1 MRQLIFLLL
10 VPFFGLSQ
18 PTFQLEVEPVAFENF
33 PALHSFVHGTDSEN
47 NWIIIGGRKDGLH
60 KRRPFESFDPAFNNL
75 SIYKI
80 DIEEQII
87 WEASIQ
93 GLDPALV
100 DQLQSSNMEY
110 YQVGRRLILMGG
122 YGYSQISQGFV
133 TYPSFVLVDLELLSE
148 AIENGEPIASA
159 FTRADDNRAAVTGG
173 QLQYI
178 DNRFYLVGG
187 HTFNGAYNPHGPDHG
202 PGFSQEYTNEIRIF
216 DINFDASPPSITN
229 YEAIFDET
237 NLHRRDF
244 NLMPQIFEDE
254 ELGLTAFSGVFQH
267 NVDLPFLNI
276 VDIKG
281 NQYTVN
287 NDFSQLLNQYHTARI
302 SLYSHSENK
311 NTSVFFGGIGQYY
324 YDGQGQ
330 LVNDTDVPF
339 VKTVSVV
346 ERNAN
351 GELNEY
357 RMPFEMPGYLG
368 AAAEFITNND
378 ADFYQNIIFDQDAM
392 GENNRTLLG
401 YIIGGIEST
410 QPNVFF
416 QNEELSRASDQ
427 VFAVYYTG
435 GTSPVE
441 EVIPTKNI
449 NPLSLQVKPI
459 PVGDNLT
466 AGFTTPEGG
475 LVWFMLQD
483 SAGKVVKT
491 WHAEMPSKGTFE
503 TIFDVSS
510 FYSGTYYFTLSSG
523 KYLRTVPVII
533 N

>member
-1 MRQLIFLLL
+1 MRHLLILIFL
-10 VPFFGLSQ
+10 PFLGWAQ
-18 PTFQLEVEPVAFENF
+18 PSFQLEITPVEFDNF
-33 PALHSFVHGTDSEN
+33 PALHSFVHGTDSQN
-47 NWIIIGGRKDGLH
+47 NWVLIGGRTDGLH
-60 KRRPFESFDPAFNNL
+60 KRRPFEAFDPEFNNL
-75 SIYKI
+75 SIYKV
-80 DIEEQII
+80 DMDSKTI
-87 WEASIQ
+87 WEAGIQ
-93 GLDPALV
+93 GLEPALV

-110 YQVGRRLILMGG
+110 HQIGQRLILMGG
-122 YGYSQISQGFV
+122 YGYSQISQAFV
-133 TYPSFVLVDLELLSE
+133 TYPSFIIVDLELLSD
-148 AIENGEPIASA
+148 AIENGQPIAPA
-159 FTRADDNRAAVTGG
+159 FEQVDDNRAAVTGG

-178 DNRFYLVGG
+178 EDKFYLVGG
-187 HTFNGAYNPHGPDHG
+187 HRFDGAYNPHGPDHG

-216 DINFDASPPSITN
+216 ELDFDANPTAIVN

-244 NLMPQIFEDE
+244 NLMPQIFENE

-281 NQYTVN
+281 DQYTVN

-302 SLYSHSENK
+302 SLYSQTQQK

-324 YDGQGQ
+324 FDAQGQ

-368 AAAEFITNND
+368 AAAEFINNND
-378 ADFYQNIIFDQDAM
+378 ATYFENIIFDQDAM
-392 GENNRTLLG
+392 GENNKFLLG

-410 QPNVFF
+410 QPNVLF
-416 QNEELSRASDQ
+416 QNEELSHASDQ

-435 GTSPVE
+435 GTSSIEDVT
-441 EVIPTKNI
+441 PTSVN
-449 NPLSLQVKPI
+449 NPLALAVKPNPAENI
-459 PVGDNLT
+459 LT
-466 AGFTTPEGG
+466 ADFTTAESGM
-475 LVWFMLQD
+475 VWFMLQD
-483 SAGKVVKT
+483 SSGKVVKT
-491 WHAEMPSKGTFE
+491 WHAEMPSKGTYETSFE
-503 TIFDVSS
+503 VSDFAGGS
-510 FYSGTYYFTLSSG
+510 YYFSLSSG
-523 KYLRTVPVII
+523 KFMRTVPVII
-533 N
+533 R